1 MGCLLGTNEAHRDEL
16 ELSGTVGRVD
26 DEDLVGGFVRVG
38 GDVLAVDRVG
48 LVWGWRIE
56 RVLWEREALEVLEEA
71 GLDAAHE
78 GLEALGRGLGA
89 VVEDALLQGEGGAD
103 ADPLEGPGVVS
114 LPRDKGLVVAGDGQ
128 DVRVEAALFEGVGRG
143 VGADPVPVAD
153 AVGAG
158 LGLAVPAGFAG
169 VGRVLKRGWAGL
181 G

>member
-1 MGCLLGTNEAHRDEL
+1 LRTNEAHGDEL

-56 RVLWEREALEVLEEA
+56 RVREREALEVLEEA
-71 GLDAAHE
+71 GFHAAHE
-78 GLEALGRGLGA
+78 GLEALGRRLGA
-89 VVEDALLQGEGGAD
+89 VVEDALLQREGGAD
-103 ADPLEGPGVVS
+103 ANPLEGPGVVS
-114 LPRDKGLVVAGDGQ
+114 LPRDEGLVVAGDGQ

-143 VGADPVPVAD
+143 VGADPVPVAY

-158 LGLAVPAGFAG
+158 LGLAVPAGFG
-169 VGRVLKRGWAGL
+169 GWVVY
-181 G
+181 